1 MVTMG
6 ISSSL
11 LSGPAHL
18 SRSFILSCLIA
29 LVCPTL
35 AQAQDS
41 PTQDEMTYYFLK
53 DVDYGSQSTF
63 GPLQVILNSGFDI
76 LRSGSYPNSLTQ
88 IDFAT
93 GFVNVWD
100 NMLNPI
106 DNIRATQPWSDFVA
120 HEIFPYKAFN
130 PDHGHFVPNY
140 FLHTI
145 GELSLIHI

>member
-76 LRSGSYPNSLTQ
+76 LRSGSFNFITTSGTL
-88 IDFAT
+88 
-93 GFVNVWD
+93 
-100 NMLNPI
+100 
-106 DNIRATQPWSDFVA
+106 RWSA
-120 HEIFPYKAFN
+120 LRIFMYWL
-130 PDHGHFVPNY
+130 DSG
-140 FLHTI
+140 
-145 GELSLIHI
+145 